1 MTTMSKTERARAVAV
16 AALMLLTLTLWSL
29 FDNRAT
35 ASRPLPD
42 ADTAGHLEEALQ
54 FDPAIP
60 FDRIDVRV
68 QDGIANLSGTV
79 DNLLVRE
86 RAARIAETVRGIRAV
101 INRIQVEPGTRYTAT
116 QLQHRVQEAIADDP
130 VADGYQIEVE
140 ANDAGE
146 VTLNGTVDSW
156 PEHQLSENLAM
167 SVSGV
172 TAVHNR
178 MAVTD
183 AEAGVRRSEELVPEI
198 QGRLQWDV
206 LVDASRIAVDVENGM
221 VGLSGVVGSAAEKR
235 RALSAAWVAG
245 VTAVDGSELRVVD
258 LGDEAY
264 PQRPREPA
272 RSDEAIRAAIRDAF
286 RYDPRIP
293 QAAIEVRVTNG
304 IVTLTGIV
312 DNAQARRAAARDA
325 GHTVGVIG
333 VKNLV
338 KLRPLAKVDDATLA
352 RRVGLALSRN
362 PYVDRSQ
369 IELRVA
375 DQAVYL
381 AGTVDSYFDKAEAE
395 NLAFR
400 VAGVARV
407 HNALRVAAPQTMVYD
422 PYVQEWSIY
431 DYPWYP
437 GPVDPQN
444 KSDVQLLRDIEDQLF
459 WSPFLDSR
467 RIDVEVEAGTAVLT
481 GTVDNWAQ
489 YAAARENALEAGS
502 LTVVNRLRIE

>member
-1 MTTMSKTERARAVAV
+1 MTTMSNTERARAIAV

-29 FDNRAT
+29 YDNRAT

-42 ADTAGHLEEALQ
+42 AEAASHIELALQ

-60 FDRIDVRV
+60 FDRIDVHV
-68 QDGIANLSGTV
+68 QDGVANLSGTV

-86 RAARIAETVRGIRAV
+86 RAARVAETVRGIRAV
-101 INRIQVEPGTRYTAT
+101 VNRIEVEPHTRYSASR
-116 QLQHRVQEAIADDP
+116 LQRRVEEAIADDP
-130 VADGYQIEVE
+130 VAESYQIEVE
-140 ANDAGE
+140 VNEGGE
-146 VTLNGTVDSW
+146 VTLSGTVDSW
-156 PEHQLSENLAM
+156 QERQLSENVAR

-172 TAVHNR
+172 TAVDNR
-178 MAVTD
+178 MAVS
-183 AEAGVRRSEELVPEI
+183 EAGVRPSEELVPEI

-206 LVDASRIAVDVENGM
+206 LVDASRIGVEVENGM
-221 VGLSGVVGSAAEKR
+221 VALSGVVGSAAEKR

-245 VTAVDGSELRVVD
+245 VTAVDGSELRVAD
-258 LGDEAY
+258 LADEAY
-264 PQRPREPA
+264 PRRPREPS
-272 RSDEAIRAAIRDAF
+272 RSDEAIRTAIRDAF
-286 RYDPRIP
+286 RYDPRVA
-293 QAAIEVRVTNG
+293 QADIEVRVSNG

-325 GHTVGVIG
+325 EHTVGVIG
-333 VKNLV
+333 VRNLV
-338 KLRPLAKVDDATLA
+338 KLRPLAEVDDATLA

-362 PYVDRSQ
+362 PYVDRSR
-369 IELRVA
+369 IELRVT
-375 DQAVYL
+375 DQAVHL
-381 AGTVDSYFDKAEAE
+381 SGTVDSYFDKAEAE
-395 NLAFR
+395 NAAFR

-444 KSDVQLLRDIEDQLF
+444 KSDAQLLRDIEDQLF

-489 YAAARENALEAGS
+489 YAAARENALEAGA